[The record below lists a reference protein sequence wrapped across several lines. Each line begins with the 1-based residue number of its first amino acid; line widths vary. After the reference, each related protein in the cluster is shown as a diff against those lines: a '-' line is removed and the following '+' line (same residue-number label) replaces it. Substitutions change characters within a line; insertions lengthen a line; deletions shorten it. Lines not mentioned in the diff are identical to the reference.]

1 MSRDLANGN
10 GEQRPLL
17 GDATP
22 SYDSTPSGAT
32 TPTTKPL
39 NDPSRTQFL
48 LILVALWSAVFLGA
62 LDTTIVAT
70 LLGSIGSHF
79 DRAHQSSYLGSAYL
93 LSFDAIAAIS
103 VNHSHNRQKRRNAAR
118 AIVVCGT
125 LLCGLAPSMETLI
138 AARAIAGMGGGG
150 IMTVSSVT
158 VTDLIPL
165 KRRGIYQG
173 LANVLFGLGAGLGG
187 PLGGF
192 INDRFGWRWAF
203 LIQAPILATSFL
215 LVLFFVDIKLPAQ
228 AQTTR
233 EKLARIDYLG
243 SLTLVLGVGCSLLA
257 VTLKGSEELPWNSPL
272 ILGLLFLGL
281 TSCCAF
287 VGVEGFVSKHPI
299 MPLRLLKQRTPLAVA
314 LVNFCT
320 SVVAFS
326 ALYNVPLWYQTVRLE
341 NAETAGLHLLPNAVA
356 LAAGSLASGFYMRF
370 TGTFY
375 YFILACS
382 LLIVLSNAM
391 LASWT
396 ESSSTLHLWGDIV
409 PTGFGNS
416 AVITSTLI
424 AIIASVDREDL
435 AVATGVTYLFRTTGQ
450 VIGVSL
456 SGALLQS
463 LLVKNLRERITG
475 PGAAD
480 TIQSIRRSITII
492 PHLDPQTRRAAI
504 ESYANSL
511 RAVYF
516 AQMCFAII
524 SFLCCLPIEE
534 NPLPGTMAEQA
545 EQEDR
550 RRRERQ
556 QSRSGDEA

>member
-1 MSRDLANGN
+1 M
-10 GEQRPLL
+10 LL
-17 GDATP
+17 GL
-22 SYDSTPSGAT
+22 S
-32 TPTTKPL
+32 L
-39 NDPSRTQFL
+39 F
-48 LILVALWSAVFLGA
+48 
-62 LDTTIVAT
+62 
-70 LLGSIGSHF
+70 GS
-79 DRAHQSSYLGSAYL
+79 
-93 LSFDAIAAIS
+93 
-103 VNHSHNRQKRRNAAR
+103 
-118 AIVVCGT
+118 GT